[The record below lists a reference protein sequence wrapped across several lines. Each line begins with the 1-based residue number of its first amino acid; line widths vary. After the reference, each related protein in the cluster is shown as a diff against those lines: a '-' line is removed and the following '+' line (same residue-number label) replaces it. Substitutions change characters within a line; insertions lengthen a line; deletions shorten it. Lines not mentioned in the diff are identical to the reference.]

1 MPGASSPTDA
11 PNVHVAATTQTGGK
25 LIEHVASS
33 GLADQVDEVARQI
46 ELADPDADASVL
58 DRSIN
63 RVAEILGV
71 STLAII
77 AILLFANAV
86 GRYAFNYPVI
96 WAEELVIESIPWLT
110 MCGVFLSVRRR
121 QIIKIEFFV
130 SMLPA
135 HIRRAASVF
144 ASIVSAAAFTYL
156 AIHSLAYVSLFGSD
170 PLDYLRIPTG
180 WFSSALMV
188 GAAATVL
195 AFVVEAL
202 RTQVR
207 RN

>member
-1 MPGASSPTDA
+1 VGATAHAGSNHSE
-11 PNVHVAATTQTGGK
+11 HAA
-25 LIEHVASS
+25 SRD
-33 GLADQVDEVARQI
+33 LADEVDEVARQI
-46 ELADPDADASVL
+46 ELADPDVDASVL

-63 RVAEILGV
+63 RVAEFIGV
-71 STLAII
+71 STLATI
-77 AILLFANAV
+77 AVLLFANAL
-86 GRYAFNYPVI
+86 GRYAFNSPVI
-96 WAEELVIESIPWLT
+96 WAEELVIELIPWLT

-121 QIIKIEFFV
+121 QIIRIEFFV

-135 HIRRAASVF
+135 QVRRAASVF

-156 AIHSLAYVSLFGSD
+156 AIHSLTYVSLFGSD

-195 AFVVEAL
+195 AFIVEAV
-202 RTQVR
+202 RTQIR
-207 RN
+207 RD